1 MTSAF
6 KLLFSTFFFSFVN
19 VQTFEEISFGD
30 DFSLDIATW
39 NIEWFPKNNQVTIN
53 YIVEIINHLD
63 LDILAIQEIDNT
75 LLFDQMLD
83 SLSNY
88 TGNYESNWFAGL
100 GYIYKTESVEI
111 NDIYEIYTTSEYW
124 NAFPRSPMV
133 MDMSFRGDNYFI
145 VNNHFKCCGDGIID
159 FDNESDEEYRRYE
172 AINLI
177 KEYIDS
183 NLANNKVIV
192 LGDLNDDISEEL
204 SNNIFQEILIDSS
217 HYNFLDMEIA
227 QGSSSEWSFP
237 NWPSHLDHILIN
249 NQLFYLMDNQ
259 EVLTIKIDE
268 YMDGGWNQ
276 YDQNISDHRPVAMK
290 FRYSLIKFYD
300 INNDGIVNEY
310 DFDELLSNLLGE
322 SISDGILDLNSDSMI
337 NIFDLMLLSDFL
349 QNR

>member
-1 MTSAF
+1 MTLF
-6 KLLFSTFFFSFVN
+6 KLLFSTFFFSLVN
-19 VQTFEEISFGD
+19 AQTFEEIPMIYN
-30 DFSLDIATW
+30 IA
-39 NIEWFPKNNQVTIN
+39 IEWFPKNNQVTIN

-83 SLSNY
+83 SLPNY
-88 TGNYESNWFAGL
+88 TGYYESNWFAGL

-145 VNNHFKCCGDGIID
+145 FNNHFKCCGDGIK
-159 FDNESDEEYRRYE
+159 NMKMK

-204 SNNIFQEILIDSS
+204 SNNIFQEILIDSV
-217 HYNFLDMEIA
+217 I
-227 QGSSSEWSFP
+227 
-237 NWPSHLDHILIN
+237 I
-249 NQLFYLMDNQ
+249 
-259 EVLTIKIDE
+259 
-268 YMDGGWNQ
+268 
-276 YDQNISDHRPVAMK
+276 
-290 FRYSLIKFYD
+290 
-300 INNDGIVNEY
+300 
-310 DFDELLSNLLGE
+310 
-322 SISDGILDLNSDSMI
+322 
-337 NIFDLMLLSDFL
+337 IF
-349 QNR
+349 